1 MHINFD
7 VVFFS
12 MNYWHCTLYI
22 NRIFIKKNINKSMN
36 LKTLIKNDKFMPEKY
51 LQIWL
56 PCFQSIISIINF
68 DSYGVPFLTPMSQT
82 NINLTYE
89 RSKFNFF
96 LVLMATVLLRWRFFF
111 LKSTFYYFII
121 IYSRKGICYFS

>member
-1 MHINFD
+1 MHIYFD

>member
-1 MHINFD
+1 MHIYFD

-51 LQIWL
+51 YK
-56 PCFQSIISIINF
+56 FGFHVSRV
-68 DSYGVPFLTPMSQT
+68 SYLLLTLTPMGFPFWPRCHKQT
-82 NINLTYE
+82 SIAYE

>member
-1 MHINFD
+1 
-7 VVFFS
+7 
-12 MNYWHCTLYI
+12 
-22 NRIFIKKNINKSMN
+22 MN

-56 PCFQSIISIINF
+56 QCFQSIISIINF
-68 DSYGVPFLTPMSQT
+68 DSYGVPFLTPMSRT

-96 LVLMATVLLRWRFFF
+96 FGFNGYCVIEMKIFFF
-111 LKSTFYYFII
+111 KVHILLLHNYLFKERHMLLQLNKLKGVHQ
-121 IYSRKGICYFS
+121 K